1 MKHITKFLI
10 LIICTQ
16 FYFLDV
22 IGCGQTSKKIKFFSY
37 DGQNYTCE
45 VNEKIGRYANLHEI
59 GNDYNKLDG
68 YTFMGWAFLPYASEE
83 IKSLDELETSS
94 EIIKITDELPHP
106 NLDELAF
113 YPILIRNDL
122 VEDFYQN
129 SSLAKIKI
137 EVVYCYPYKN
147 GSKYEHVNIEG
158 RINQTFKEI
167 IGDFDSYYDEE
178 SGKTYQFDEVKF
190 DSRDT
195 NLNLNDYP
203 PTIGNYRILIYY
215 VKHYE

>member
-1 MKHITKFLI
+1 MKFLTKFLI

-37 DGQNYTCE
+37 DGQNYTQE
-45 VNEKIGRYANLHEI
+45 VNEKFGRYANL
-59 GNDYNKLDG
+59 GGVGADYNKLDG
-68 YTFMGWAFLPYASEE
+68 YTFMGWAFLPYSSENLKTLEELEASED
-83 IKSLDELETSS
+83 IK
-94 EIIKITDELPHP
+94 KITDELPHP

-129 SSLAKIKI
+129 SNLAKINI
-137 EVVYCYPYKN
+137 EVIYCYPYKN
-147 GSKYEHVNIEG
+147 GSKYERVNFEG

-178 SGKTYQFDEVKF
+178 SGKTYQFDKVNF
-190 DSRDT
+190 DFRDN
-195 NLNLNDYP
+195 NLDLNDYP
-203 PTIGNYRILIYY
+203 PTIGNYRIQIDY

>member
-1 MKHITKFLI
+1 MKYITKFLL

-37 DGQNYTCE
+37 DGENYICE
-45 VNEKIGRYANLHEI
+45 VNEKLGRYANL
-59 GNDYNKLDG
+59 GGVGADYNKLDG
-68 YTFMGWAFLPYASEE
+68 YTFMGWAFLPHSSENLKTLEELEASED
-83 IKSLDELETSS
+83 IQ
-94 EIIKITDELPHP
+94 KITDELPHP

-129 SSLAKIKI
+129 SNLSKIVI
-137 EVVYCYPYKN
+137 EVIYSYPYKN
-147 GSKYEHVNIEG
+147 GTKSENVKVEG
-158 RINQTFKEI
+158 RINQTFEEI